1 MTERNEDRRQLDES
15 KTNLPELAAAVKR
28 AEELKADWQKFR
40 QTRGKELTAK
50 IEQRRRL
57 KNSANYKRPAFLGG
71 PRSTSKKNTAVKT
84 PIPASTSWAKNA
96 FKTVGRAAMGPW
108 ALGASIFLDP
118 TSTGG
123 KKIAFKYSGR
133 KGKYD
138 AMFPP
143 EKVIRSDEFVPHNT
157 PSDKELGRV
166 YNKNVADYEKKNQQ
180 LKRKQPDAG
189 TVWLANEKAK
199 FRADLADR
207 VAARNIKQNK
217 KYLAPTRKDV
227 LPGVKAWST
236 REKDYS
242 AKDKKHIRAVSKISK
257 NAAYSKLLDDNPELR
272 KSMLAQTSVPW
283 KHTPTTATPHDASMR
298 MPSARDNAKFKAVD
312 QRLPSARDNAKFK
325 AVDQRLPSARDNAKF
340 KAVDTARPGEV
351 DFLGQREAAKKKKRS
366 EAIQRWYTDNAKF
379 KAVDTARP
387 GEVDFLGQR
396 EAAKK
401 KKRSEALQRWYT
413 DYIKNRSLSKK

>member
-1 MTERNEDRRQLDES
+1 M
-15 KTNLPELAAAVKR
+15 P
-28 AEELKADWQKFR
+28 
-40 QTRGKELTAK
+40 
-50 IEQRRRL
+50 
-57 KNSANYKRPAFLGG
+57 
-71 PRSTSKKNTAVKT
+71 
-84 PIPASTSWAKNA
+84 
-96 FKTVGRAAMGPW
+96 
-108 ALGASIFLDP
+108 GA
-118 TSTGG
+118 
-123 KKIAFKYSGR
+123 
-133 KGKYD
+133 
-138 AMFPP
+138 
-143 EKVIRSDEFVPHNT
+143 
-157 PSDKELGRV
+157 
-166 YNKNVADYEKKNQQ
+166 
-180 LKRKQPDAG
+180 
-189 TVWLANEKAK
+189 
-199 FRADLADR
+199 
-207 VAARNIKQNK
+207 
-217 KYLAPTRKDV
+217 
-227 LPGVKAWST
+227 KAWST

-242 AKDKKHIRAVSKISK
+242 AQAKKQIRAVSKISK
-257 NAAYSKLLDDNPELR
+257 NAAYSKLLDGNPELR

-413 DYIKNRSLSKK
+413 DYIKNGH

>member
-57 KNSANYKRPAFLGG
+57 KNSANYKRPTFLGG

-189 TVWLANEKAK
+189 TVYWANDA
-199 FRADLADR
+199 
-207 VAARNIKQNK
+207 AARNIKQNK

-325 AVDQRLPSARDNAKF
+325 AVD
-340 KAVDTARPGEV
+340 
-351 DFLGQREAAKKKKRS
+351 
-366 EAIQRWYTDNAKF
+366 
-379 KAVDTARP
+379 TARP

>member
-15 KTNLPELAAAVKR
+15 KTNLPELTGALEEVTGAAAQLKR
-28 AEELKADWQKFR
+28 MYKKLSTKANALTTDGINSKVSQKKLDLKKREDDWQKFR
-40 QTRGKELTAK
+40 QTRGGELTAK
-50 IEQRRRL
+50 AKQARLKSEALTSKMEQRLRS
-57 KNSANYKRPAFLGG
+57 KNSAKINPKINPKKLPVWLR
-71 PRSTSKKNTAVKT
+71 PRSNTAVKT
-84 PIPASTSWAKNA
+84 PIPASTSLAKNA
-96 FKTVGRAAMGPW
+96 LKAVGKAAMSPY

-123 KKIAFKYSGR
+123 KKIALKYSGR

-138 AMFPP
+138 AMFSP
-143 EKVIRSDEFVPHNT
+143 EKVIRSDELAPHNT

-189 TVWLANEKAK
+189 TVYRADEKAK

-207 VAARNIKQNK
+207 VAARNK
-217 KYLAPTRKDV
+217 KYLAPTQKDV
-227 LPGVKAWST
+227 LHGAKAWST
-236 REKDYS
+236 REKDYT
-242 AKDKKHIRAVSKISK
+242 AQEKKQIRAVSKISK
-257 NAAYSKLLDDNPELR
+257 KAAYSKLLDGNPELR

-298 MPSARDNAKFKAVD
+298 MPSAKDNAKFKAVD
-312 QRLPSARDNAKFK
+312 QRLPAAKDNAKFK
-325 AVDQRLPSARDNAKF
+325 S
-340 KAVDTARPGEV
+340 
-351 DFLGQREAAKKKKRS
+351 
-366 EAIQRWYTDNAKF
+366 
-379 KAVDTARP
+379 VDTARP

-413 DYIKNRSLSKK
+413 DYKKNRPLSKK